1 MDIVRDIAAIVGCIS
16 AIFALIALF
25 SEKIRGGVKKIFT
38 RQTREIVK
46 INTLQ
51 NDEIETIKK
60 ILEKIEI
67 QLNVLTESSKDIMR
81 QRIMSIYHKN
91 KAERRMPLYDR
102 EALNELYKDYK
113 KEKGNNYID
122 KYFSRMEKWE
132 TVYTEDD
139 DLD

>member
-91 KAERRMPLYDR
+91 KVERRMPLYDR